1 MFCFTASS
9 ISYIFGTLLTA
20 NGNLKQMN
28 IMAICGILINV
39 ILNVILIPQFHAF
52 GSAIASVTTQFMT
65 ALIQVFIA
73 VKIFKFKT
81 NKRLLIALVFFI
93 FGVACIN
100 YLSLHLTK
108 QWMLNFAI
116 MVAASGLWAFVTGI
130 INIKSV
136 LRFIKYK

>member
-1 MFCFTASS
+1 MFYSQFHFLYFWHSFNCEWKSQTNE
-9 ISYIFGTLLTA
+9 YHGYLRYP
-20 NGNLKQMN
+20 
-28 IMAICGILINV
+28 INV
-39 ILNVILIPQFHAF
+39 ILNIILIPQFHAF

-100 YLSLHLTK
+100 YLSFHLTK